1 MSSETPER
9 DPNMEPDPGSE
20 FAPDPEES
28 TGDPMDP
35 VPTDG
40 RGGQPAEGSSDDAAM
55 MEEGDP
61 LHEAGYAEAEELP
74 FVEEEVEDLED
85 QGELSDPEADRL
97 ANASIDEEEDEGL
110 DRVLAAD
117 AGDDVN
123 LDGDPDPDD
132 DLDSN

>member
-1 MSSETPER
+1 
-9 DPNMEPDPGSE
+9 MEPSRGSE

-28 TGDPMDP
+28 TGDPLEP

-55 MEEGDP
+55 MEEDDP
-61 LHEAGYAEAEELP
+61 LREPTYTEEEDLP
-74 FVEEEVEDLED
+74 FVDEEVDLLED
-85 QGELSDPEADRL
+85 QGALSDPEADRL
-97 ANASIDEEEDEGL
+97 ANTSIDEEEDEDL
-110 DRVLAAD
+110 ERALAAD

-132 DLDSN
+132 DPDSN

>member
-1 MSSETPER
+1 MSSATPER

-20 FAPDPEES
+20 FAPDPEEA
-28 TGDPMDP
+28 TGDPLDP

-74 FVEEEVEDLED
+74 FIEDEVEVLEED
-85 QGELSDPEADRL
+85 GDLSDPEADQL
-97 ANASIDEEEDEGL
+97 VNASIDEEEDEGL
-110 DRVLAAD
+110 GRALAED
-117 AGDDVN
+117 AGDD
-123 LDGDPDPDD
+123 LTADIKE
-132 DLDSN
+132 DLGEVE